1 MFIKLRRGNGGF
13 LPFMD
18 EYGFPGKKDCWK
30 FLDFQIRTD
39 GEKLHETKQNN
50 ADLTALIE
58 IIKQVD
64 SGNK

>member
-1 MFIKLRRGNGGF
+1 VFIKLRRGNGGL

-18 EYGFPGKKDCWK
+18 EYGFSGENDCWK
-30 FLDFQIRTD
+30 FLDFQIRID
-39 GEKLHETKQNN
+39 GPELHETKQNRN
-50 ADLTALIE
+50 NITALIE